1 MSAVSEQ
8 LVAELVSIV
17 GKQNVISQPEDL
29 LVYECDAYTLEK
41 NLPNVVV
48 LPNSTEEVART
59 KRKFESKI
67 RN

>member
-59 KRKFESKI
+59 KRKS
-67 RN
+67 